1 MIRTR
6 YASAAA
12 LLGAALLLAP
22 AAYAAPRKAAAKTAQ
37 SASKKSKASS
47 RASKVTEARRVAVL
61 ASGPHADA
69 ARDVLEAEL
78 ARRPARYEIV
88 PESAVRAAA
97 SRLGRDPTQPAGAA
111 AVASELGLSAVVVA
125 DTSTVGKKQ
134 QVRLT
139 VRNGKDGKA
148 LASPPAAKPATAKL
162 VPVAVKRQWTALER
176 GLQKSTAPEAAP
188 VAPPQPPTPVEPEP
202 VKPATP
208 IAETPAPAPAPK
220 TPDPEPI
227 RKPVAAKP
235 KEDKAPVREDEP
247 SVTEPAVASAP
258 IVEGALGVKLLGRSL
273 RYKDDVFGVLRPYTL
288 GPDVGGFALPGAP
301 QVAGDVTLYPL
312 AAFQKGALARLGIT
326 GSIDQS
332 FGLKSTGS
340 SGEVS
345 YPTTAREWQAG
356 LRYVIPF
363 GEAQRHGFEITGT
376 YGMNTFRIDAVD
388 GERPLDLPN
397 VEYKT
402 AGLGLGVRAAL
413 SEKFDFNFR
422 LGYQHPLDSGEL
434 STDAWFPRMSA
445 GAVTGSATL
454 AYRLNSILDVR
465 LKADLRRYFFKF
477 NPEPGDPYVAGGAVD
492 QYPGLSLQLGFRY

>member
-1 MIRTR
+1 MMTRTR
-6 YASAAA
+6 HVTAAA
-12 LLGAALLLAP
+12 FLGAALLLVP
-22 AAYAAPRKAAAKTAQ
+22 AAYAAPKKASAKTAQ
-37 SASKKSKASS
+37 SAAKKS
-47 RASKVTEARRVAVL
+47 RAAKVTEARRVAVL

-78 ARRPARYEIV
+78 NRRPARYEVV
-88 PESAVRAAA
+88 PESAVRSAA
-97 SRLGRDPTQPAGAA
+97 SRLGVDPTQPAGAA
-111 AVASELGLSAVVVA
+111 AVASELGLSAVLVA
-125 DTSTVGKKQ
+125 DTATVGKKQ
-134 QVRLT
+134 QVRVT
-139 VRNGKDGKA
+139 VRNGRDGKA
-148 LASPPAAKPATAKL
+148 LASPAAAKPATAKL

-176 GLQKSTAPEAAP
+176 GLQKSRAPDAAP
-188 VAPPQPPTPVEPEP
+188 VAPAQPAAPVEPEP

-208 IAETPAPAPAPK
+208 IAETPPAKVPETKAPEA
-220 TPDPEPI
+220 EPI
-227 RKPVAAKP
+227 RKPVAATP
-235 KEDKAPVREDEP
+235 KEDKRPAQDE
-247 SVTEPAVASAP
+247 EPAVTQSGVRSSP
-258 IVEGALGVKLLGRSL
+258 LVEGALGLKLFGRSL

-288 GPDVGGFALPGAP
+288 GKDVGGVALPGAP
-301 QVAGDVTLYPL
+301 QFAGDVTVYPL
-312 AAFQKGALARLGIT
+312 APFQKGALARLGLT

-340 SGEVS
+340 TGAVS
-345 YPTTAREWQAG
+345 YPTTAREWTAG
-356 LRYVIPF
+356 LRYVMPF
-363 GEAQRHGFEITGT
+363 GQADRYGFEVTGT

-402 AGLGLGVRAAL
+402 AGLGLGLRAAL

-434 STDAWFPRMSA
+434 SSDTWFPRMSA

-454 AYRLNSILDVR
+454 AYRLNRILDVR

>member
-1 MIRTR
+1 MTRTR

-12 LLGAALLLAP
+12 LLGAALLFAP
-22 AAYAAPRKAAAKTAQ
+22 TAYAAPKKASTSTTRKAK
-37 SASKKSKASS
+37 
-47 RASKVTEARRVAVL
+47 ASKVAETRRVAVL

-78 ARRPARYEIV
+78 NRRPARYEVV

-97 SRLGRDPTQPAGAA
+97 SRLDVDPRQPAGAA
-111 AVASELGLSAVVVA
+111 AVASELGLNAVVVA
-125 DTSTVGKKQ
+125 DTSTVGKKP
-134 QVRLT
+134 QVRIT

-148 LASPPAAKPATAKL
+148 LASPAAAKPATAKA
-162 VPVAVKRQWTALER
+162 VPAAVKRQWTALER
-176 GLQKSTAPEAAP
+176 GLLKSRAPEAAP
-188 VAPPQPPTPVEPEP
+188 APVQPAAPVEPEP
-202 VKPATP
+202 SVTPAKPL
-208 IAETPAPAPAPK
+208 AETPAPAKAP
-220 TPDPEPI
+220 DAEPV
-227 RKPVAAKP
+227 RKPVAAEPKATKP
-235 KEDKAPVREDEP
+235 RKPEEAPALAQAGA
-247 SVTEPAVASAP
+247 TSAP
-258 IVEGALGVKLLGRSL
+258 IVEGALGFKLFGRSL

-288 GPDVGGFALPGAP
+288 GTDVGGLALPGAP
-301 QVAGDVTLYPL
+301 QVAGDVTVYPL
-312 AAFQKGALARLGIT
+312 AAFQQGALARLGIT

-340 SGEVS
+340 TGAVS
-345 YPTTAREWQAG
+345 YPTTAREWTAG
-356 LRYVIPF
+356 LRYVMPF
-363 GEAQRHGFEITGT
+363 GEAQRYGFEVTGA
-376 YGMNTFRIDAVD
+376 YGMSTFRIDAVD

-402 AGLGLGVRAAL
+402 AGLTLGLRAAL

-434 STDAWFPRMSA
+434 SSDAWFPRMSA

-454 AYRLNSILDVR
+454 AYRLNRIVDVR

>member
-1 MIRTR
+1 MTRTR

-22 AAYAAPRKAAAKTAQ
+22 AAYAAPKKASAKTAQ
-37 SASKKSKASS
+37 SAKKKKKKAQQP
-47 RASKVTEARRVAVL
+47 AEARRVAVL

-69 ARDVLEAEL
+69 ARDALEAEL

-97 SRLGRDPTQPAGAA
+97 SRMGRDPTQPAGAA
-111 AVASELGLSAVVVA
+111 AVASELGLSAVLVA
-125 DTSTVGKKQ
+125 DTSTVGKKH
-134 QVRLT
+134 QVRVT
-139 VRNGKDGKA
+139 VRNGRDGKA
-148 LASPPAAKPATAKL
+148 LASPAAAKPATPKL

-176 GLQKSTAPEAAP
+176 GLQKSRAPEAAP
-188 VAPPQPPTPVEPEP
+188 VEPPRPPTPVEPEP
-202 VKPATP
+202 AVKPAEP
-208 IAETPAPAPAPK
+208 IAQTPAPTK
-220 TPDPEPI
+220 TPAAEPI
-227 RKPVAAKP
+227 RKPVAAAP
-235 KEDKAPVREDEP
+235 KETQAPEKEAD
-247 SVTEPAVASAP
+247 SVSTDAGRASLP
-258 IVEGALGVKLLGRSL
+258 IVEGALGVKLFGRSL

-301 QVAGDVTLYPL
+301 QVAGDVTVYPL

-326 GSIDQS
+326 GAVDQS

-340 SGEVS
+340 TGAVS

-363 GEAQRHGFEITGT
+363 GEAQRHGFELTGT

-434 STDAWFPRMSA
+434 SSDAWFPRMSA

-454 AYRLNSILDVR
+454 AYRLNRILDVR
-465 LKADLRRYFFKF
+465 VKADLRRYFFKF

-492 QYPGLSLQLGFRY
+492 QYPGLSFQLGFRY

>member
-1 MIRTR
+1 MTRTR
-6 YASAAA
+6 FSSAAA

-22 AAYAAPRKAAAKTAQ
+22 AADAAPRRASAKTAQ
-37 SASKKSKASS
+37 SSRKKAQP
-47 RASKVTEARRVAVL
+47 AEARRVAVL
-61 ASGPHADA
+61 ASGPHAEA
-69 ARDVLEAEL
+69 ARDALEAEL
-78 ARRPARYEIV
+78 HRRPARYEVV

-97 SRLGRDPTQPAGAA
+97 SRIGRDPTQPAGAA
-111 AVASELGLSAVVVA
+111 AVASELGLSAVLVA
-125 DTSTVGKKQ
+125 DTSTVGKKH
-134 QVRLT
+134 QVRVT
-139 VRNGKDGKA
+139 VRNGRDGKA
-148 LASPPAAKPATAKL
+148 LASPAAAKPATPKL

-188 VAPPQPPTPVEPEP
+188 VAPVQPAKPVEPEP
-202 VKPATP
+202 AVKPAAP
-208 IAETPAPAPAPK
+208 IAETPAPTK
-220 TPDPEPI
+220 SPDPEPI

-235 KEDKAPVREDEP
+235 REPKAPEKTDED
-247 SVTEPAVASAP
+247 SLSTEAQVASAP
-258 IVEGALGVKLLGRSL
+258 VVEGALGVKLFGRSL

-301 QVAGDVTLYPL
+301 QVAGDVTVYPL
-312 AAFQKGALARLGIT
+312 AAFQKGALARLGIM

-363 GEAQRHGFEITGT
+363 GAAKQHGFEITGA

-413 SEKFDFNFR
+413 SEKLDFNFR

-434 STDAWFPRMSA
+434 SSDAWFPRMSA
-445 GAVTGSATL
+445 GAVTGSATV
-454 AYRLNSILDVR
+454 AYRLNRILDVR

>member
-1 MIRTR
+1 MTRTR

-12 LLGAALLLAP
+12 FLGAALLLAP
-22 AAYAAPRKAAAKTAQ
+22 AAYAAPKKASAKTAQ
-37 SASKKSKASS
+37 SAKKKAQ
-47 RASKVTEARRVAVL
+47 AAEARRVAVL

-69 ARDVLEAEL
+69 ARDALEAEL

-88 PESAVRAAA
+88 PEAAVRAAA
-97 SRLGRDPTQPAGAA
+97 SRMGRDPTQPAGAA

-125 DTSTVGKKQ
+125 DTSTVGKKH
-134 QVRLT
+134 QVRVT

-148 LASPPAAKPATAKL
+148 LASPPAAKPATPKL

-176 GLQKSTAPEAAP
+176 GLQKSAAPVAAP

-202 VKPATP
+202 SVKPAAP
-208 IAETPAPAPAPK
+208 IAETPAPPK
-220 TPDPEPI
+220 TPAAEPI
-227 RKPVAAKP
+227 RKPVAATP
-235 KEDKAPVREDEP
+235 KETKAPEKPED
-247 SVTEPAVASAP
+247 SSSTEPELTASAP
-258 IVEGALGVKLLGRSL
+258 IVEGALGLKLFGRSL

-301 QVAGDVTLYPL
+301 QLAGDVTVYPL

-363 GEAQRHGFEITGT
+363 GAAKQHGFEVTGT

-434 STDAWFPRMSA
+434 SSDAWFPRMSA

-454 AYRLNSILDVR
+454 AYRLNRILDVR

-492 QYPGLSLQLGFRY
+492 QYPGLSLQVGFRY

>member
-1 MIRTR
+1 MMRSRPVSI
-6 YASAAA
+6 A

-22 AAYAAPRKAAAKTAQ
+22 AAYAAPKKASAKTAQ
-37 SASKKSKASS
+37 SSKKKSQPA
-47 RASKVTEARRVAVL
+47 EARRVAVL
-61 ASGPHADA
+61 ASGPHAEA
-69 ARDVLEAEL
+69 ARDALEAEL

-111 AVASELGLSAVVVA
+111 AVASELGLSAVLVA
-125 DTSTVGKKQ
+125 DTSTVGKKH
-134 QVRLT
+134 QVRVT

-148 LASPPAAKPATAKL
+148 LASPAAAKPATPKL

-176 GLQKSTAPEAAP
+176 GLQKSSAPVAAP

-202 VKPATP
+202 AVKPATP
-208 IAETPAPAPAPK
+208 IAETPAPTTTPAA
-220 TPDPEPI
+220 EPI
-227 RKPVAAKP
+227 RKPVAAAP
-235 KEDKAPVREDEP
+235 KETKETKAPEKEED
-247 SVTEPAVASAP
+247 SLSTEAEQASAP
-258 IVEGALGVKLLGRSL
+258 IVEGALGVKLFGRSL

-301 QVAGDVTLYPL
+301 QVAGDVTVYPL

-326 GSIDQS
+326 GAIDQS

-340 SGEVS
+340 TGAVS

-434 STDAWFPRMSA
+434 SSDAWFPRMSA

-454 AYRLNSILDVR
+454 AYRLNRILDVR
-465 LKADLRRYFFKF
+465 VKADLRRYFFKF

-492 QYPGLSLQLGFRY
+492 QYPGLSFQLGFRY

>member
-1 MIRTR
+1 MTRTR

-12 LLGAALLLAP
+12 FLGAALLLAP
-22 AAYAAPRKAAAKTAQ
+22 AAYAAPKKAAAKTAQ
-37 SASKKSKASS
+37 SAKKKAQQP
-47 RASKVTEARRVAVL
+47 AEARRVAVL
-61 ASGPHADA
+61 ASGPHAEA
-69 ARDVLEAEL
+69 ARDALEAEL

-111 AVASELGLSAVVVA
+111 AVASELGLSAVLVA
-125 DTSTVGKKQ
+125 DSSTVGKKH
-134 QVRLT
+134 QVRVT

-148 LASPPAAKPATAKL
+148 LASPAAAKPATPKL

-176 GLQKSTAPEAAP
+176 GLQKSSAPEAAP

-202 VKPATP
+202 AVKPAAP
-208 IAETPAPAPAPK
+208 IAETPAPTKPPAA
-220 TPDPEPI
+220 EPI
-227 RKPVAAKP
+227 RKPVAAAP
-235 KEDKAPVREDEP
+235 KEPKQTKAPEKEED
-247 SVTEPAVASAP
+247 SLSTEAERASAP

-301 QVAGDVTLYPL
+301 QVAGDVTVYPL

-326 GSIDQS
+326 GAIDQS

-340 SGEVS
+340 TGAVS

-434 STDAWFPRMSA
+434 SSDAWFPRMSA

-454 AYRLNSILDVR
+454 AYRLNRILDVR
-465 LKADLRRYFFKF
+465 VKADLRRYFFKF

-492 QYPGLSLQLGFRY
+492 QYPGLSFQLGFRY

>member
-1 MIRTR
+1 MTRTR

-12 LLGAALLLAP
+12 FLGAALLLAP
-22 AAYAAPRKAAAKTAQ
+22 AAYAAPKKASAKTAQ
-37 SASKKSKASS
+37 SAKKKKAQP
-47 RASKVTEARRVAVL
+47 AEARRVAVL

-69 ARDVLEAEL
+69 ARDALEAEL

-97 SRLGRDPTQPAGAA
+97 SRMGRDPTQPAGAA
-111 AVASELGLSAVVVA
+111 AVASELGLSAVLVA
-125 DTSTVGKKQ
+125 DTSTVGKKH
-134 QVRLT
+134 QVRVT

-148 LASPPAAKPATAKL
+148 LASPAAAKPATPKL

-176 GLQKSTAPEAAP
+176 GLQKSSAPEAAP
-188 VAPPQPPTPVEPEP
+188 VAPPQPPTPVDPEP
-202 VKPATP
+202 AVKPAAP
-208 IAETPAPAPAPK
+208 IAETPAPAK
-220 TPDPEPI
+220 TPAAEPI
-227 RKPVAAKP
+227 RKPVAAAP
-235 KEDKAPVREDEP
+235 KEKKAPEKEED
-247 SVTEPAVASAP
+247 SLSTEQERASAP

-301 QVAGDVTLYPL
+301 QVAGDVTVYPL
-312 AAFQKGALARLGIT
+312 AAFKKGALARLGIT
-326 GSIDQS
+326 GAVDQS

-340 SGEVS
+340 TGAVS

-434 STDAWFPRMSA
+434 SSDAWFPRMSA

-454 AYRLNSILDVR
+454 AYRLNRILDVR
-465 LKADLRRYFFKF
+465 VKADLRRYFFKF

-492 QYPGLSLQLGFRY
+492 QYPGLSFQLGFRY

>member
-6 YASAAA
+6 HASAAA

-22 AAYAAPRKAAAKTAQ
+22 AAWAAPKKASARTAQ
-37 SASKKSKASS
+37 SATKKSKA
-47 RASKVTEARRVAVL
+47 AKVVETRRVAVL

-69 ARDVLEAEL
+69 ARAALEAEL
-78 ARRPARYEIV
+78 ARRPARYEIA
-88 PESAVRAAA
+88 PESAVRSAA
-97 SRLGRDPTQPAGAA
+97 SRLGVDPTQPAGAA
-111 AVASELGLSAVVVA
+111 AVASELGLSAVLVA
-125 DTSTVGKKQ
+125 DTSTVGKKP
-134 QVRLT
+134 QVRVT
-139 VRNGKDGKA
+139 VRNGRDGKA
-148 LASPPAAKPATAKL
+148 LASPAAAKPATAKL

-176 GLQKSTAPEAAP
+176 GLQKSRAPEAAP
-188 VAPPQPPTPVEPEP
+188 VAPTPPTPVEPEP
-202 VKPATP
+202 AVKPAEP
-208 IAETPAPAPAPK
+208 IAQTPAQAPAPK
-220 TPDPEPI
+220 TPVAEPI
-227 RKPVAAKP
+227 RKPVAAAP
-235 KEDKAPVREDEP
+235 KKEVKAPETQDD
-247 SVTEPAVASAP
+247 AVSTRTGARSSP
-258 IVEGALGVKLLGRSL
+258 LVEGALGLKLFGRSL

-288 GPDVGGFALPGAP
+288 GTDVGGLALPGAP
-301 QVAGDVTLYPL
+301 QLAGDVTVYPL
-312 AAFQKGALARLGIT
+312 APFQQGALARLGLT

-340 SGEVS
+340 TGAVS
-345 YPTTAREWQAG
+345 YPTTAREWTAG
-356 LRYVIPF
+356 LRYVMPF
-363 GEAQRHGFEITGT
+363 GQAERYGFEVSGT

-402 AGLGLGVRAAL
+402 AGLTLGLRAAL

-434 STDAWFPRMSA
+434 SSDTWFPRMSA
-445 GAVTGSATL
+445 GAVTGSASL
-454 AYRLNSILDVR
+454 AYRLNRVLDVR

>member
-1 MIRTR
+1 MTRTR

-12 LLGAALLLAP
+12 FLGAALLLAP
-22 AAYAAPRKAAAKTAQ
+22 AAYAAPKKASAKTAQ
-37 SASKKSKASS
+37 SAKKKKAQP
-47 RASKVTEARRVAVL
+47 AEARRVAVL

-69 ARDVLEAEL
+69 ARDALEAEL

-97 SRLGRDPTQPAGAA
+97 SRMGRDPTQPAGAA
-111 AVASELGLSAVVVA
+111 AVASELGLSAVLVA
-125 DTSTVGKKQ
+125 DTSTVGKKH
-134 QVRLT
+134 QVRVT

-148 LASPPAAKPATAKL
+148 LASPAAAKPATPKL

-176 GLQKSTAPEAAP
+176 GLQKSSAPEAAP

-202 VKPATP
+202 AVKPAAP
-208 IAETPAPAPAPK
+208 IAETPAPAK
-220 TPDPEPI
+220 TPAAEPI
-227 RKPVAAKP
+227 RKPVAAAP
-235 KEDKAPVREDEP
+235 KEKKAPETTED
-247 SVTEPAVASAP
+247 SVSTEQERASAP

-301 QVAGDVTLYPL
+301 QVAGDVTVYPL

-326 GSIDQS
+326 GAVDQS

-340 SGEVS
+340 TGAVS

-434 STDAWFPRMSA
+434 SSDAWFPRMSA

-454 AYRLNSILDVR
+454 AYRLNRILDVR
-465 LKADLRRYFFKF
+465 VKADLRRYFFKF

-492 QYPGLSLQLGFRY
+492 QYPGLSFQLGFRY